1 MKERKRF
8 RQRSKSEPKGQPLPK
23 EIYEKLLDSA
33 VPLIDKVALA
43 SRYRQEYNY
52 SVRDMATLLKI
63 DEMLYYRML
72 RILGSEN
79 EMLIDKIRKNECTVN
94 LALKIA
100 REAVQPG
107 DSACDSYFRY
117 KWIQN
122 IDERCENYEIIY
134 ESRNNILYRS
144 GDGVFLGVSN
154 GENEKSCQLDDTP
167 RILDVL
173 IECLQNGGFIRWEAG
188 DFVLYA
194 GNDSRHGKLS
204 YFIVSKITG
213 KSLYDVKKAR
223 VSYKREPYEGVAA
236 IAANPIGFLLV
247 TITTLT
253 SVISTVKDKIKEA
266 RDAAIE
272 AGDAAASLSDEII
285 DLTGQYIDLCE
296 AVKTDTSAKEDL
308 LKTQENLLEKLGIEK
323 NRVQELVQEYGNL
336 TDAIKAASLE
346 KLTQVE
352 RDLRGGLSAKKEALF
367 DAAKANGIA
376 KYSMNHII
384 TSWDKADTD
393 VNRKALHALVDKGMI
408 SAGSYGSRGMELW
421 LPTDG
426 AFDPSTVDGI
436 INSYERLGA
445 MMDTVSDAAG
455 SENAVYKA
463 LYNAYNK
470 CSDAVT

>member
-194 GNDSRHGKLS
+194 GNDSRYGKLS

-213 KSLYDVKKAR
+213 KSRYDVKKAR
-223 VSYKREPYEGVAA
+223 VSYKRAPYEGVYDLR
-236 IAANPIGFLLV
+236 IANLTCVLLTCDIHPEACGGFVV
-247 TITTLT
+247 TRNKSNI
-253 SVISTVKDKIKEA
+253 VIIDESHNDVYQTDYCNWLYHFLQGKRDKFRFQA
-266 RDAAIE
+266 RDNRLCVVVGGRVEYLYHIVMAIHLY
-272 AGDAAASLSDEII
+272 GVPASEYSLR
-285 DLTGQYIDLCE
+285 
-296 AVKTDTSAKEDL
+296 K
-308 LKTQENLLEKLGIEK
+308 KLRQFREEYIEK
-323 NRVQELVQEYGNL
+323 GYNVDHL
-336 TDAIKAASLE
+336 
-346 KLTQVE
+346 
-352 RDLRGGLSAKKEALF
+352 
-367 DAAKANGIA
+367 
-376 KYSMNHII
+376 
-384 TSWDKADTD
+384 DTD
-393 VNRKALHALVDKGMI
+393 VNNNCLSNLILMTIAQNRRKAKLQSKIRKLELPLFCWQERYDDTSIRAMAGYVHPLRLPHYVMQGVFSVDEYLDALENVAECLENNKIIIDEFEKLERELEEKG
-408 SAGSYGSRGMELW
+408 EQ
-421 LPTDG
+421 
-426 AFDPSTVDGI
+426 
-436 INSYERLGA
+436 NEC
-445 MMDTVSDAAG
+445 
-455 SENAVYKA
+455 N
-463 LYNAYNK
+463 
-470 CSDAVT
+470 